1 MHMSAGDMLE
11 FKEEYCDEEAI
22 IAYFLQQR
30 LADHFEEPIL
40 DVGSGAGNIT
50 ATAFPDREV
59 IHIDLLDFSDHALPP
74 RHRRYKSGFFEFMPE
89 FDVNTLLFS
98 HVLQYI
104 DDDVELLNEQIN
116 RFAPGKVVFVV
127 NDNDDM
133 KGKIVDWAK
142 ENLASAN
149 PEVAIPGV
157 PDSYSLVEQVKFTA
171 RVKCP
176 NFPILAQAVV
186 YLVDADT
193 SLEEALKVEDFLR
206 AELDE
211 PSFTINQTIQVY
223 A

>member
-1 MHMSAGDMLE
+1 MHMSAGDMLK
-11 FKEEYCDEEAI
+11 FKEQYCDEEQI
-22 IAYFLQQR
+22 IARLLQQR

-50 ATAFPDREV
+50 ATAFPNREV
-59 IHIDLLDFSDHALPP
+59 IHIDLLNFSDHALPP
-74 RHRRYKSGFFEFMPE
+74 RHRRYNAGFFEFMPD

-116 RFAPGKVVFVV
+116 RFTPGKVVFVV

-157 PDSYSLVEQVKFTA
+157 PASYSLVEQEKFKA
-171 RVKCP
+171 QVKCP
-176 NFPILAQAVV
+176 DFATLARAVV
-186 YLVDADT
+186 YLVDAET
-193 SLEEALKVEDFLR
+193 SAEEDRRVENFLS